1 MNAAAATH
9 FRLMNDGNSQGP
21 GNSLWISLAL
31 HAAIVIFAIVGL
43 PHMTRPI
50 PPVDTPVPVE
60 IITVGEIT
68 TTNKPPV
75 EAPKPKEPP
84 PEEKPLQREEIKKPP
99 APPKVDAVKPP
110 VTKPKPPEPPKE
122 QPKAETPKPAVP
134 PPDAQK
140 LEKPLEETPPL
151 PPIPPQPEQDNT
163 QEDFDSL
170 LRNLQDSAPTV
181 DESLPVVDEVVAPP
195 IPSPIGDFS
204 KQLLVSEADAL
215 RQQLSQ
221 CWSIQAGARYAEDLV
236 VEVRLTVNRDRTV
249 QNAVIQDRWRYNQD
263 PAFRAAADSAVRA
276 VLSPMCTPLRL
287 PPEKYE
293 GWKDIIVSFDPKDM
307 L

>member
-1 MNAAAATH
+1 MNAAAANP
-9 FRLMNDGNSQGP
+9 RLMNETAPKGP
-21 GNSLWISLAL
+21 GNAL
-31 HAAIVIFAIVGL
+31 VYSVLFHAAVVIALMVGMPRFHKPEIL
-43 PHMTRPI
+43 
-50 PPVDTPVPVE
+50 DTPVPVE
-60 IITVGEIT
+60 IVNVGPVT
-68 TTNKPPV
+68 TTNRPPV

-84 PEEKPLQREEIKKPP
+84 PDPKPAQRVEAPPPKP
-99 APPKVDAVKPP
+99 APPKVTAQEPP
-110 VTKPKPPEPPKE
+110 KAIPPKPPEP
-122 QPKAETPKPAVP
+122 KPVEKKPEPAAVP

-140 LEKPLEETPPL
+140 LEVPKEEPKPPEPP
-151 PPIPPQPEQDNT
+151 PPQPQPQENT
-163 QEDFDSL
+163 QEAFDSL
-170 LRNLQDSAPTV
+170 LRNLQDSAPAQPV
-181 DESLPVVDEVVAPP
+181 DAPVVEELEEPP
-195 IPSPIGDFS
+195 LPSPIGDFS
-204 KQLLVSEADAL
+204 KDLMVSELDAL

-221 CWSIQAGARYAEDLV
+221 CWSIQAGARYAENLV
-236 VEVRLTVNRDRTV
+236 VELRLTINRDRTV

>member
-1 MNAAAATH
+1 MNAAATH
-9 FRLMNDGNSQGP
+9 RLTDNPIPDGYGTSFFV
-21 GNSLWISLAL
+21 SIFF
-31 HAAIVIFAIVGL
+31 HAVIIVIAIFGL
-43 PHMTRPI
+43 PYIAKPVETLSTPI
-50 PPVDTPVPVE
+50 PIE
-60 IITVGEIT
+60 ILPIGEVT

-75 EAPKPKEPP
+75 QAPKPKEPP
-84 PEEKPLQREEIKKPP
+84 PEEKPPERKEIKKPP
-99 APPKVDAVKPP
+99 APPKVEAKEPP
-110 VTKPKPPEPPKE
+110 KAIPPEPPKE
-122 QPKAETPKPAVP
+122 KPKPAEKPKSMVP
-134 PPDAQK
+134 PPDAEV
-140 LEKPLEETPPL
+140 LEKPKSAMPAPAKEETV
-151 PPIPPQPEQDNT
+151 DN
-163 QEDFDSL
+163 QQAFDSL
-170 LRNLQDSAPTV
+170 LRNLQDSEAPV
-181 DESLPVVDEVVAPP
+181 DETLPVAEDVVEPP
-195 IPSPIGDFS
+195 LPSPIGDFS

-221 CWSIQAGARYAEDLV
+221 CWSIQAGAKYAENLV
-236 VEVRLTVNRDRTV
+236 VEIRLTVNRDRTV

>member
-1 MNAAAATH
+1 MT
-9 FRLMNDGNSQGP
+9 DEGP
-21 GNSLWISLAL
+21 APKPAGSAIALSILL
-31 HAAIVIFAIVGL
+31 HAAIIIVALVGL
-43 PHMTRPI
+43 PHI
-50 PPVDTPVPVE
+50 KKPPEMKSTPVPIE
-60 IITVGEIT
+60 IVDIGEIT

-84 PEEKPLQREEIKKPP
+84 PEEKPVQRTETKKPP
-99 APPKVDAVKPP
+99 APPKVEAVEPP
-110 VTKPKPPEPPKE
+110 KAKPPEPPKE
-122 QPKAETPKPAVP
+122 KPKPAPKPAPVVP

-140 LEKPLEETPPL
+140 LEKPVETPP
-151 PPIPPQPEQDNT
+151 PPPEPPKQEVQQPDDSQ
-163 QEDFDSL
+163 QAFDSL
-170 LRNLQDSAPTV
+170 LRNLQDSEPQMPV
-181 DESLPVVDEVVAPP
+181 DAPVVEELEEPP
-195 IPSPIGDFS
+195 LPSPIGDFS

-215 RQQLSQ
+215 SQQLTQ
-221 CWSIQAGARYAEDLV
+221 CWSIQAGARYAENLV